1 MSKMSLRG
9 AANVVVDFFK
19 QRFTDDEKVV
29 GPTMSASPKI
39 MDVFEHFKMMEASLE
54 NIVCS
59 LFRK

>member
-1 MSKMSLRG
+1 
-9 AANVVVDFFK
+9 VVVDFFK